1 MPGFHAL
8 LSMLQ
13 EGFTACCIPPLD
25 GPYRMMD
32 NNVEDDTISLADMAL
47 NSITCASHV
56 IDQIASG

>member
-1 MPGFHAL
+1 
-8 LSMLQ
+8 
-13 EGFTACCIPPLD
+13 
-25 GPYRMMD
+25 MMD